1 MMRKIF
7 FLILVALMLPGLA
20 PALPTTQITIDK
32 AIRKSVVDSVSRLL
46 ADNYIFPDKAKA
58 MSALLRKNLNA
69 GTYDRLSNP
78 EDFAARLT
86 KDLRSVTKDRHL
98 AVIYGPQRIAQMRC
112 DTMDGESLPEVI
124 RAHQRDNFGFRKVEL
139 MPGNVGYIDF
149 RMFDNPHLPG
159 AGAAAVSAMNF
170 MANAQ
175 AVIFDLRR
183 NGGGY
188 PEMIQLLSTYL
199 FEGEAHL
206 NDLYNRPTNLTQ
218 QYWILPWVP
227 GPRLAKVPVYIL
239 TSNYT
244 FSGAEEFSNNLREL
258 KRATIVGQ
266 ATGGGAHPV
275 DFKILNDLFI
285 LKVSIGRAINPISK
299 NNWEVTGVQ
308 PHVKVPAD
316 SALDIAYLMALD
328 TLLQSAIDPGEKQ
341 ELSSIRTIKQA
352 ALAAVNVPAELL
364 QRYAGS
370 YGLRTISLTEGQLYY
385 RREQGPKWKL
395 LPLSEI
401 SFVVDV
407 VGGQVLFRVD
417 DAGTVAGFD
426 LIRAPGDTVRCL
438 RQ

>member
-7 FLILVALMLPGLA
+7 FPILIALIFPVLA
-20 PALPTTQITIDK
+20 PALPATQTAIDK
-32 AIRKSVVDSVSRLL
+32 AIRKSVVDSVSKLL
-46 ADNYIFPDKAKA
+46 ANNYVFPDKAKA

-86 KDLRSVTKDRHL
+86 NDLRSVTKDRHL

-124 RAHQRDNFGFRKVEL
+124 RSHQRDNFGFRKVEL

-149 RMFDNPHLPG
+149 RMFDNPQLPG

-183 NGGGY
+183 NGGGH
-188 PEMIQLLSTYL
+188 PEMIQLISTYL

-206 NDLYNRPTNLTQ
+206 NDLYTRPTNLTQ

-239 TSNYT
+239 TSDYT

-266 ATGGGAHPV
+266 TTGGGAHPV
-275 DFKILNDLFI
+275 DFKILNDHFV

-299 NNWEVTGVQ
+299 KNWEGTGVQ
-308 PHVKVPAD
+308 PHVPVPAD
-316 SALDIAYLMALD
+316 SALEVAYLMALD
-328 TLLQSAIDPGEKQ
+328 TLARTAPSSAERFEYDN
-341 ELSSIRTIKQA
+341 
-352 ALAAVNVPAELL
+352 LAAVKRAEARNLKPSSAMLDSYPGKYGIRVISADGGQLFFQRENGPKMRLVPASD
-364 QRYAGS
+364 R
-370 YGLRTISLTEGQLYY
+370 
-385 RREQGPKWKL
+385 
-395 LPLSEI
+395 
-401 SFVVDV
+401 SFVIEQTGSSVSFTTGLD
-407 VGGQVLFRVD
+407 GRVD
-417 DAGTVAGFD
+417 GFT
-426 LIRAPGDTVRCL
+426 LIRSVGDTVRCL
-438 RQ
+438 RK

>member
-1 MMRKIF
+1 MMRKTF
-7 FLILVALMLPGLA
+7 FLILIAVMLPGLA
-20 PALPTTQITIDK
+20 PALPATQTAIDK
-32 AIRKSVVDSVSRLL
+32 AIRKSVVDSVSKLL
-46 ADNYIFPDKAKA
+46 ADNYVFPDKAKA
-58 MSALLRKNLNA
+58 MSALLRKNLKV

-78 EDFAARLT
+78 EEFAERLT
-86 KDLRSVTKDRHL
+86 NDLRSVTKDRHL

-112 DTMDGESLPEVI
+112 DTINGETLPEVI

-149 RMFDNPHLPG
+149 RMFDNTQLPG

-170 MANAQ
+170 IANAQ

-183 NGGGY
+183 NGGGC
-188 PEMIQLLSTYL
+188 PEMIQLISTYL

-206 NDLYNRPTNLTQ
+206 NDLYLRPSNLTQ

-258 KRATIVGQ
+258 RRATIVGQ
-266 ATGGGAHPV
+266 TTGGGAHPV

-299 NNWEVTGVQ
+299 NNWEGTGVQ

-328 TLLQSAIDPGEKQ
+328 TLLKSAIDPGEKQ

-370 YGLRTISLTEGQLYY
+370 YGLRTISLAEGQLYY

-395 LPLSEI
+395 LPLSEKN
-401 SFVVDV
+401 FVVDE

>member
-1 MMRKIF
+1 MIRKVF
-7 FLILVALMLPGLA
+7 FPILVALMF
-20 PALPTTQITIDK
+20 PALTPAQPATQIAMDK
-32 AIRKSVVDSVSRLL
+32 GLRKSVVDSVSKLL
-46 ADNYIFPDKAKA
+46 ADNYVFPDKALA
-58 MSALLRKNLNA
+58 MSALLRKNIKSGA
-69 GTYDRLSNP
+69 YDRLSSP

-86 KDLRSVTKDRHL
+86 NDLRSVTKDRHL

-112 DTMDGESLPEVI
+112 DTIYGESLPEII

-139 MPGNVGYIDF
+139 LPGNIGYIDF
-149 RMFDNPHLPG
+149 RMFDNPLLPG

-170 MANAQ
+170 LANAQ

-183 NGGGY
+183 NGGGH
-188 PEMIQLLSTYL
+188 PEMIQLISTYL

-285 LKVSIGRAINPISK
+285 LKISIGRAINPVSK
-299 NNWEVTGVQ
+299 SNWEGTGVQ
-308 PHVKVPAD
+308 PHVKVSAD
-316 SALDIAYLMALD
+316 SALDVAYLMALD
-328 TLLQSAIDPGEKQ
+328 TLLKSAVDPGEIQ
-341 ELSSIRTIKQA
+341 ELSGIMAVKQA
-352 ALAAVNVPAELL
+352 EFAAVKVPENL
-364 QRYAGS
+364 QRRYAGS
-370 YGLRTISLTEGQLYY
+370 YGIRTISHEEGQLYY

-395 LPLSEI
+395 LPLSEKC
-401 SFVVDV
+401 FVVDE
-407 VGGQVLFRVD
+407 VGGQVLFKVD
-417 DAGTVAGFD
+417 NTGTVSGFD